1 MNKKEL
7 KEKLKNIPEDKYIY
21 QRLNGI
27 IKKYK
32 DDGNYYINC
41 ETGNAYEKYDNI
53 FLGKVTENK
62 IALVEC
68 GDYVNGWKV
77 LAKTKTKNNEMKVC
91 ILTSF
96 EDEHWITINNETL
109 KTIVT
114 KEAFKER
121 EYVF

>member
-1 MNKKEL
+1 MEIEVGEYVRTK
-7 KEKLKNIPEDKYIY
+7 
-21 QRLNGI
+21 NGI
-27 IKKYK
+27 IDKVE
-32 DDGNYYINC
+32 NYSIGCCVWHCQNGMCIDKCNC
-41 ETGNAYEKYDNI
+41 IGTHLEDIVKHSKN
-53 FLGKVTENK
+53 KVE
-62 IALVEC
+62 LVEA

-114 KEAFKER
+114 KESFKER